1 MSTDHY
7 LNMIANLSDDLSKTL
22 EGDDLDKMSEDEL
35 LSLLDSLQAFNRT
48 VDSIVGIHEDDFDLE
63 QAELLLSELDSF
75 FSEKEI
81 KDDSILTRF
90 YNLGKSLCMGARDEN
105 QYKN

>member
-22 EGDDLDKMSEDEL
+22 EGDDLDKMSEGEL

-75 FSEKEI
+75 FLK
-81 KDDSILTRF
+81 KR
-90 YNLGKSLCMGARDEN
+90 
-105 QYKN
+105 

>member
-1 MSTDHY
+1 MSTDNY

-22 EGDDLDKMSEDEL
+22 EGDDLDKMSEGEL

-75 FSEKEI
+75 FLK
-81 KDDSILTRF
+81 KR
-90 YNLGKSLCMGARDEN
+90 
-105 QYKN
+105 

>member
-75 FSEKEI
+75 FLK
-81 KDDSILTRF
+81 KR
-90 YNLGKSLCMGARDEN
+90 
-105 QYKN
+105 

>member
-35 LSLLDSLQAFNRT
+35 LSLLDSLQAFNRK

-75 FSEKEI
+75 FSEEEI
-81 KDDSILTRF
+81 EDDSILTRF
-90 YNLGKSLCMGARDEN
+90 DNLGKSLCMGTRDEN

>member
-22 EGDDLDKMSEDEL
+22 EGDDLDKMSEGEL

-90 YNLGKSLCMGARDEN
+90 YNLGKSLCMGTRDEN

>member
-22 EGDDLDKMSEDEL
+22 EGDDLDKMSEGEL
-35 LSLLDSLQAFNRT
+35 LSLLDSLQAVNRT

-75 FSEKEI
+75 FLK
-81 KDDSILTRF
+81 KR
-90 YNLGKSLCMGARDEN
+90 
-105 QYKN
+105 

>member
-75 FSEKEI
+75 FSEK
-81 KDDSILTRF
+81 K
-90 YNLGKSLCMGARDEN
+90 
-105 QYKN
+105 

>member
-35 LSLLDSLQAFNRT
+35 LSLLDSLQAFN
-48 VDSIVGIHEDDFDLE
+48 
-63 QAELLLSELDSF
+63 
-75 FSEKEI
+75 
-81 KDDSILTRF
+81 
-90 YNLGKSLCMGARDEN
+90 
-105 QYKN
+105 

>member
-22 EGDDLDKMSEDEL
+22 EGDDLDKMSEGEL

-75 FSEKEI
+75 FF
-81 KDDSILTRF
+81 LF
-90 YNLGKSLCMGARDEN
+90 L
-105 QYKN
+105 

>member
-90 YNLGKSLCMGARDEN
+90 YNLGKSLCMGLSLIHI
-105 QYKN
+105 